1 MNNGESGH
9 GESQVLLIRCG
20 PPGVTLNIRST
31 VCAGG
36 VWLVALLMLPAVH
49 SAEQPADAPALTQA
63 GTSLP
68 RWEFG
73 LAAAALNV
81 PAYPSSGS
89 SSERQFLV
97 PWFVYRGDK
106 VRLQDGGAKLIAL
119 ENERVTIDLSVA
131 ASLNANSEDAPL
143 RAGMPNL
150 DYLLELGPKLDVR
163 LFDKTEDNGERRFL
177 SWSTALRAAMSTD
190 FSSAQGR
197 GAVLGSQLRY
207 RHRGLAN
214 DRVSWSAS
222 LTSTWATESLLDYI
236 YQVDD
241 AFVTADRPAYDARAG
256 YVGTRLSFGL
266 LNKINERWSTYLG
279 LSTSVHNSAANRNSP
294 LFERDNTFS
303 IFGGISWE
311 IKRSRDTIR
320 VLDE

>member
-1 MNNGESGH
+1 MNFLSKARVSALALGVML
-9 GESQVLLIRCG
+9 VL
-20 PPGVTLNIRST
+20 P
-31 VCAGG
+31 
-36 VWLVALLMLPAVH
+36 VAYG
-49 SAEQPADAPALTQA
+49 SDQQPEDQQSTQA
-63 GTSLP
+63 GVVLP

-73 LAAAALNV
+73 LAAAALKV
-81 PAYPSSGS
+81 PAYPSSAS

-119 ENERVTIDLSVA
+119 ENERVTIDISIA
-131 ASLNANSEDAPL
+131 GSLNANSEDAPL

-163 LFDKTEDNGERRFL
+163 LFDKSLDNGQRQLL
-177 SWSTALRAAMSTD
+177 SWSTALRAAVSTD
-190 FSSAQGR
+190 FKSARGR

-222 LTSTWATESLLDYI
+222 LTSTWAAESLLDYI

-266 LNKINERWSTYLG
+266 FSEINDRWSVYLG
-279 LSTSVHNSAANRNSP
+279 LSSSIHNSAANRDSP
-294 LFERDNTFS
+294 LFERDNTVS
-303 IFGGISWE
+303 VFGGVSWE
-311 IKRSRDTIR
+311 IKRSSQTIR